1 MFIPNGKHSPNQ
13 EEFEKAYVE
22 IFKFLDVF

>member
-1 MFIPNGKHSPNQ
+1 MFIPNGKHSPNR

-22 IFKFLDVF
+22 IFKFLEGL